1 MKRLLKVPQA
11 SINTD
16 FLHFKLFKLIFSG
29 TQDKPH
35 QLHFNPSESIITV
48 TQMLRRH
55 IFMKLKTKQITI
67 TAILLA
73 ICIVSQFFKNLNVY
87 ITGPIINAALI
98 LTTVYAELA
107 CGIIL
112 SVITPIT
119 SFFITGSPIMAAI
132 PAMFPCIMIGN
143 IILVLVVALLR
154 DKFGKKTGLPVSL
167 VIGAACKALFMGIL
181 ISLIILPNMLP
192 VKMQPMLHVLQI
204 QFSVTQLITALI
216 GGVYALII
224 LAVLRNTSL
233 GEQV

>member
-1 MKRLLKVPQA
+1 
-11 SINTD
+11 
-16 FLHFKLFKLIFSG
+16 
-29 TQDKPH
+29 
-35 QLHFNPSESIITV
+35 
-48 TQMLRRH
+48 
-55 IFMKLKTKQITI
+55 MKLKTRQITV

-98 LTTVYAELA
+98 LTTVYAGLA

-143 IILVLVVALLR
+143 IILVLAVALLR
-154 DKFGKKTGLPVSL
+154 SKFGKKAV
-167 VIGAACKALFMGIL
+167 VIGAVLKALFMGIL

-192 VKMQPMLHVLQI
+192 AKMQPMLHVLQL

-216 GGVYALII
+216 GGVYAIII

-233 GEQV
+233 GEQA

>member
-1 MKRLLKVPQA
+1 
-11 SINTD
+11 
-16 FLHFKLFKLIFSG
+16 
-29 TQDKPH
+29 
-35 QLHFNPSESIITV
+35 
-48 TQMLRRH
+48 
-55 IFMKLKTKQITI
+55 MKLKTRQITV

-98 LTTVYAELA
+98 LTTVYAGLA

-119 SFFITGSPIMAAI
+119 SFF
-132 PAMFPCIMIGN
+132 PCIMIGN
-143 IILVLVVALLR
+143 IILVLAVALLR
-154 DKFGKKTGLPVSL
+154 SKFGKKAGLPVSI
-167 VIGAACKALFMGIL
+167 VIGAVLKALFMGIL

-192 VKMQPMLHVLQI
+192 AKMQPMLHVLQL

-216 GGVYALII
+216 GGVYAIII

-233 GEQV
+233 GEQA

>member
-1 MKRLLKVPQA
+1 
-11 SINTD
+11 
-16 FLHFKLFKLIFSG
+16 
-29 TQDKPH
+29 
-35 QLHFNPSESIITV
+35 
-48 TQMLRRH
+48 
-55 IFMKLKTKQITI
+55 MKLKTRQITV

-98 LTTVYAELA
+98 LTTVYAGLA

-143 IILVLVVALLR
+143 IILVLAVALLR
-154 DKFGKKTGLPVSL
+154 SKFGKKAGLPVSI
-167 VIGAACKALFMGIL
+167 VIGAVLKALFMGIL
-181 ISLIILPNMLP
+181 ISLIFCRICSRQNAAN
-192 VKMQPMLHVLQI
+192 
-204 QFSVTQLITALI
+204 VTCPAASIFCHTVNYRSDRRGICYL
-216 GGVYALII
+216 I

-233 GEQV
+233 GEQA

>member
-1 MKRLLKVPQA
+1 
-11 SINTD
+11 
-16 FLHFKLFKLIFSG
+16 
-29 TQDKPH
+29 
-35 QLHFNPSESIITV
+35 
-48 TQMLRRH
+48 
-55 IFMKLKTKQITI
+55 MKLKTRQITV

-98 LTTVYAELA
+98 LTTVYAGLA

-143 IILVLVVALLR
+143 IILVLAVALLR
-154 DKFGKKTGLPVSL
+154 SKFGKKAGLPVS
-167 VIGAACKALFMGIL
+167 
-181 ISLIILPNMLP
+181 
-192 VKMQPMLHVLQI
+192 MLHVLQL

-216 GGVYALII
+216 GGVYAIII

-233 GEQV
+233 GEQA